1 MAALTNSYHNCELLN
16 LGHGPNGRGPFIIRQ
31 EGTPPGSMIF
41 QPDRFLLRKD
51 GAWVLN
57 LAVFAL
63 PEKDKQQ
70 FLFTTSAEAMVLL
83 DSLSGE
89 PVVEAALPPGKSVE
103 ELKTAAQSTIT
114 GLWGRMREAKPSGS
128 SS

>member
-1 MAALTNSYHNCELLN
+1 MPALTNSYHNCELLN
-16 LGHGPNGRGPFIIRQ
+16 LGHGPNGRGPFVIRQ
-31 EGTPPGSMIF
+31 EGTPPGSMTF
-41 QPDRFLLRKD
+41 QPDVFLLRKD

-63 PEKDKQQ
+63 PEKDKEQ

-83 DSLSGE
+83 DSLTGD
-89 PVVEAALPPGKSVE
+89 PVVEAGLPPGKSLE
-103 ELKTAAQSTIT
+103 ELKAAAQATIT
-114 GLWGRMREAKPSGS
+114 GLWCRMRDAKPSPS

>member
-1 MAALTNSYHNCELLN
+1 MT
-16 LGHGPNGRGPFIIRQ
+16 
-31 EGTPPGSMIF
+31 F

-63 PEKDKQQ
+63 PEKDKEQ

-83 DSLSGE
+83 EGLTGD
-89 PVVEAALPPGKSVE
+89 PVVEAGLPQGKSVE

-114 GLWGRMREAKPSGS
+114 GLWGRMRDAKPAPAS
-128 SS
+128 S

>member
-16 LGHGPNGRGPFIIRQ
+16 LGSGPNGRGPFIIRQ
-31 EGTPPGSMIF
+31 EGTPPGSMTF

-63 PEKDKQQ
+63 PEKDKEQ
-70 FLFTTSAEAMVLL
+70 FLFTTSAEAMTLL
-83 DSLSGE
+83 DGLKGD
-89 PVVEAALPPGKSVE
+89 PVVEAGLPPGKSVE
-103 ELKTAAQSTIT
+103 ELKTAAQSTIS
-114 GLWGRMREAKPSGS
+114 GLWGSMRNAKPASAS
-128 SS
+128 